1 MDRILVVCDE
11 ELVLD
16 ITSRIIERMGFKP
29 ILANSFKEA
38 IDIFEKEKFGVLL
51 SDVNLGDT
59 FLDGCVLCSRIKSID
74 SSVVAIAMSGYFSQ
88 LDLKYVLCVGFTDF
102 LMKPVRVD
110 DYINAIK
117 GAFDRRNRWLKLNS
131 G

>member
-1 MDRILVVCDE
+1 MDRILVVDDE

-16 ITSRIIERMGFKP
+16 ITSRIIERIGFKP

-51 SDVNLGDT
+51 LDMNLGDT

-74 SSVVAIAMSGYFSQ
+74 SSIVAIAMSGYFSQ

-102 LMKPVRVD
+102 LIKPVG
-110 DYINAIK
+110 IK
-117 GAFDRRNRWLKLNS
+117 ETQSAVKCAFERRNHWIEINN
-131 G
+131 